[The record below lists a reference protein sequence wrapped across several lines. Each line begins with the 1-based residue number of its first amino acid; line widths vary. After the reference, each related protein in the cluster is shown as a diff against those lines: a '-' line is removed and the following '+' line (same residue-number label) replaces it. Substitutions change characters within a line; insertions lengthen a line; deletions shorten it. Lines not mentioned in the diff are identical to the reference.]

1 MMSTFL
7 AIAKLIFVILNI
19 IVDISIFGMAVFYGY
34 KYVSGKRSK
43 ENFGTLTHN
52 FRMFVVCML
61 LYLM

>member
-1 MMSTFL
+1 MSIFFT
-7 AIAKLIFVILNI
+7 IAELIFVILGI
-19 IVDISIFGMAVFYGY
+19 IVKISVFGMAVFYGY

>member
-1 MMSTFL
+1 MSIFL
-7 AIAKLIFVILNI
+7 TIAELIFVVLGI
-19 IVDISIFGMAVFYGY
+19 IAKISVFGMAVFYGY

-43 ENFGTLTHN
+43 EHATILTHN